1 MREQGLDLIRHEAQ
15 PVTEQLVRHADLIL
29 AMTRNHRQ
37 AIVDRWP
44 EAADRTML
52 LMPENTDVADPI
64 GQTIGAYRNC
74 ADEIAAGVKHHVD
87 RLRAE
92 LS

>member
-1 MREQGLDLIRHEAQ
+1 MREMGLDLIRHEAQ

-29 AMTRNHRQ
+29 TMTRNHRQ

-52 LMPENTDVADPI
+52 LMPDNVDVADPI
-64 GQTIGAYRNC
+64 GQTIGAYRQC
-74 ADEIAAGVKHHVD
+74 AEELSAGVKQHVE
-87 RLRAE
+87 RLKNE